1 MINKIKIYA
10 RLIEIVICVILFV
23 SLLIT
28 LNVCKHYQQDNN
40 RLKSNQKELT
50 EGLNIYRDKMGAS
63 IAEAGVITLK
73 KNEFENLYNNKV
85 QECKKLNIDI
95 KRLKSYAQTST
106 NTNIPIN
113 TVLHDSVFVFNN
125 KIDTLRCLSYK
136 DNYFSI
142 DGCINNDTLSGHIN
156 SIDTLIQTVSVVPKH
171 FLFFKWGVRGIKQTI
186 KSKNPYTTII
196 SSEYI
201 RIE

>member
-63 IAEAGVITLK
+63 IAETGVITLK

-85 QECKKLNIDI
+85 QECKKLNMDI

-106 NTNIPIN
+106 NTDIPIN
-113 TVLHDSVFVFNN
+113 TVLHDSVFIINN
-125 KIDTLRCLSYK
+125 KIDTLRCLNYR

-142 DGCINNDTLSGHIN
+142 DGCINNDTLIGKVN
-156 SIDTLIQTVSVVPKH
+156 TIDTLIQTVSIIPKH
-171 FLFFKWGVRGIKQTI
+171 FLFFRWGIKNIKQTI
-186 KSKNPYTTII
+186 KSTNPYSTII

-201 RIE
+201 ILQ